1 MEPEEWS
8 LIRNKDIKENTYL
21 ISTYGRIKNF
31 YTGKILKE
39 STINSEYKIVQLIS
53 SSGNNKY
60 KKMLVHRLVGEEFVH
75 NDNPYKNTINH
86 KDGNKLNN
94 NASNLE
100 WCTQSENNLHAKQVG
115 LNNNYG
121 VNSYKSKF
129 TQDEVHIICDLLSKN
144 TPYKKI
150 ISSIGLDV
158 NNPNNYDLIGNIK
171 RRITYTDISNN
182 YIFPKTCISKKY
194 SEEQIRYICKCI
206 EENKSVAEIYTL
218 LFKKEYINSTINKKF
233 YDDYLMIKHRKL
245 YTEISCEYN
254 F

>member
-1 MEPEEWS
+1 M
-8 LIRNKDIKENTYL
+8 K
-21 ISTYGRIKNF
+21 F
-31 YTGKILKE
+31 ILYA
-39 STINSEYKIVQLIS
+39 IYFQ
-53 SSGNNKY
+53 
-60 KKMLVHRLVGEEFVH
+60 
-75 NDNPYKNTINH
+75 
-86 KDGNKLNN
+86 
-94 NASNLE
+94 
-100 WCTQSENNLHAKQVG
+100 
-115 LNNNYG
+115 
-121 VNSYKSKF
+121 
-129 TQDEVHIICDLLSKN
+129 KN

-182 YIFPKTCISKKY
+182 YVFPKTCISKKY